1 MNVEANKATMKKFVE
16 FINTASEQLATQL
29 IAKDAV
35 FFVPGRP
42 DPLRGPAGYMSII
55 GMMRSGFPDITWTL
69 DETIGED
76 DRLAARFT
84 MRGTHRGSFFGAPPS
99 GKKIEVRA
107 MNFYRFSNGQIVE
120 EFGQPD
126 LHSLMQQIG
135 AIPG

>member
-29 IAKDAV
+29 IAEDAV

-42 DPLRGPAGYMSII
+42 DPLRAPAGYMSII

-69 DETIGED
+69 DETIAED

-126 LHSLMQQIG
+126 LHSLMQQTG

>member
-1 MNVEANKATMKKFVE
+1 MNVDANKATMKRFVE
-16 FINTASEQLATQL
+16 FINTASEQLAAEL
-29 IAKDAV
+29 IAEDAE

-55 GMMRSGFPDITWTL
+55 GMMRSGFPDIAWTL
-69 DETIGED
+69 DEIIAED

-84 MRGTHRGSFFGAPPS
+84 MRGTHQGSFFGVPPS

-126 LHSLMQQIG
+126 LHGLMQQIG
-135 AIPG
+135 AIPR

>member
-29 IAKDAV
+29 IAEDAV

-69 DETIGED
+69 DETIAED

>member
-29 IAKDAV
+29 IAEDAV

-69 DETIGED
+69 DETIAED

-135 AIPG
+135 AVPG

>member
-29 IAKDAV
+29 IAEDAV

-69 DETIGED
+69 DETIAED

-135 AIPG
+135 AIPE

>member
-1 MNVEANKATMKKFVE
+1 MNTEPNKATMEKFVE
-16 FINTASEQLATQL
+16 FINTASEQLAAEL
-29 IAKDAV
+29 IAEDAV

-42 DPLRGPAGYMSII
+42 DPLRGPAGYMNII

-69 DETIGED
+69 DETIAED
-76 DRLAARFT
+76 DRVAARFT
-84 MRGTHRGSFFGAPPS
+84 MRGTHQGSFFGVPPS

-126 LHSLMQQIG
+126 LLSLMQQIG